1 MIIVISFKLANINI
15 FIFDFRW
22 GLSVGKIREN
32 IIDIC
37 LFRICVTICKCF
49 VISVKLVNINI
60 KTIFNEVYFGK
71 DSRSSKNITDHCP

>member
-60 KTIFNEVYFGK
+60 KTIFN
-71 DSRSSKNITDHCP
+71 